1 MRLKK
6 KFYLA
11 LSVLALVPT
20 VTFFYAQALMENLL
34 VAQKEGL
41 LLTAKALSVAISDR
55 PVIFTSDV
63 VTPFAPDL
71 ASHIAINQLS
81 LKPEIDGKLDEWDDF
96 DGQSLPLQYGSGN
109 PLDRSVT
116 ARYRVGSFNKS
127 VYLAIAVDAQSS
139 YKRFPEQEIS
149 EFEETLSDEAVDQIL
164 LSTVDVDGQFR
175 QFQIKPH
182 NSGQLSAYLL
192 DDDGF
197 LLRDEAGNIVR
208 EWDIRGEVR
217 ARPGG
222 YDLEIK
228 MYRSVIGPALGI
240 GVMNVAGMLG
250 QPKIEVIRSCENLA
264 DPLTLGPV
272 FFPSPEVSRVIA
284 QVGRSDSRIWVVDS
298 QHRIIAH
305 NENDKPDSP
314 ISQNVDLAERSSSNG
329 NVIEAFVSV
338 MAPLVRPILNVF
350 LNPGTYQFTE
360 LPSGTWQLK
369 NNEINIALEGDSNAQ
384 LYMET
389 NSSGGGR
396 ISAAAPVQVGN
407 TVVGAVFVEE
417 TTNKVLAMRYQTVEL
432 LIGFIL
438 LILLGYVVLQYLLI
452 RNAVNRL
459 EDLAKQT
466 QNAFDANGKFI
477 GQIKPQESSDEIGML
492 SRSLSSVSVDVRN
505 YTQYL
510 ENLSR
515 RLSHELKT
523 PIAIARGSLEMF
535 SKTDNPKQGQV
546 YIERAA
552 DGVRRL
558 DNLVTRMSE
567 ASDLEAS
574 FSSEE
579 KEAIDLCELVTV
591 SIEDYRSAYE
601 GQEFTVVFA
610 ESPLRVNGSAEAFR
624 QMLDKL
630 IDNANEFSKAE
641 SSIDIAL
648 SLVGNDVLLQVTN
661 QGPIIPVES
670 QAQIFDSMVSDR
682 VNSKDVSD
690 QSHLGQG
697 LYVVKLVAQF
707 HEGSVS
713 VRNRPNDD
721 GVTFEVS
728 VPHLS

>member
-1 MRLKK
+1 
-6 KFYLA
+6 
-11 LSVLALVPT
+11 
-20 VTFFYAQALMENLL
+20 
-34 VAQKEGL
+34 
-41 LLTAKALSVAISDR
+41 
-55 PVIFTSDV
+55 
-63 VTPFAPDL
+63 
-71 ASHIAINQLS
+71 
-81 LKPEIDGKLDEWDDF
+81 
-96 DGQSLPLQYGSGN
+96 
-109 PLDRSVT
+109 
-116 ARYRVGSFNKS
+116 
-127 VYLAIAVDAQSS
+127 
-139 YKRFPEQEIS
+139 
-149 EFEETLSDEAVDQIL
+149 
-164 LSTVDVDGQFR
+164 
-175 QFQIKPH
+175 
-182 NSGQLSAYLL
+182 L

-682 VNSKDVSD
+682 AHSKDVSD

>member
-1 MRLKK
+1 
-6 KFYLA
+6 
-11 LSVLALVPT
+11 
-20 VTFFYAQALMENLL
+20 
-34 VAQKEGL
+34 
-41 LLTAKALSVAISDR
+41 
-55 PVIFTSDV
+55 
-63 VTPFAPDL
+63 
-71 ASHIAINQLS
+71 
-81 LKPEIDGKLDEWDDF
+81 
-96 DGQSLPLQYGSGN
+96 
-109 PLDRSVT
+109 
-116 ARYRVGSFNKS
+116 
-127 VYLAIAVDAQSS
+127 
-139 YKRFPEQEIS
+139 
-149 EFEETLSDEAVDQIL
+149 
-164 LSTVDVDGQFR
+164 
-175 QFQIKPH
+175 
-182 NSGQLSAYLL
+182 
-192 DDDGF
+192 
-197 LLRDEAGNIVR
+197 
-208 EWDIRGEVR
+208 
-217 ARPGG
+217 
-222 YDLEIK
+222 
-228 MYRSVIGPALGI
+228 
-240 GVMNVAGMLG
+240 MNVAGMLG

-314 ISQNVDLAERSSSNG
+314 VSQNVDLAERSSSNG

-389 NSSGGGR
+389 SNSGGGR

-682 VNSKDVSD
+682 AHSKDVSD